1 MAATT
6 TRPNEQ
12 LEWAKIY
19 LLDGVT
25 GNPNRDAPTEEAT
38 ISGLNRGEPLDRQL
52 YNYHIW
58 LLASWQRYFDKLTQ
72 INNVIQTTDAAVTIT
87 TLATDLGG
95 SWSSMGSTT
104 VGSDTV
110 YWFKRI

>member
-1 MAATT
+1 MADT
-6 TRPNEQ
+6 TRPSNQ
-12 LEWAKIY
+12 LEWAKSY
-19 LLDGVT
+19 LIDGVS
-25 GNPNRDAPTEEAT
+25 GIPNREAPTEEST

-58 LLASWQRYFDKLTQ
+58 ALSAWQRYFDKLTQ
-72 INNVIQTTDAAVTIT
+72 VNNVIQTTDNTVTT
-87 TLATDLGG
+87 TSLATDLGG
-95 SWSSMGSTT
+95 LWASIGTTT